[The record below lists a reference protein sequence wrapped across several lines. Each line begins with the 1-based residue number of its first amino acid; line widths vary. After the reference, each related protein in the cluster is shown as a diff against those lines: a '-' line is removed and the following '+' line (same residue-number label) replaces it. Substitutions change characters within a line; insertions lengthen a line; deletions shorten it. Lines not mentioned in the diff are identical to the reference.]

1 MTTSHGL
8 SVGEEPENLLTR
20 KQVEAFENDLA
31 KWRAEFKNLWDNEK
45 GGAIKRNAYWLKVM
59 IKMLNDILKESNK
72 AEFL

>member
-20 KQVEAFENDLA
+20 KQVDAFENDLA
-31 KWRAEFKNLWDNEK
+31 KWRAEFKDLWDSEK